1 MTKKRILVIDNED
14 NIRSL
19 LEDILV
25 SEGFDVVLAHNGVE
39 GLEKVKETSPNL
51 ILLDIRMPGLDGFEI
66 LKVVRERYDIPVIML
81 TGDVASIRDAINVG
95 ADDYVTKPFNEAV
108 LLMRIKAKLRRVS

>member
-1 MTKKRILVIDNED
+1 MTKKRILVIDDED

-51 ILLDIRMPGLDGFEI
+51 TQL
-66 LKVVRERYDIPVIML
+66 
-81 TGDVASIRDAINVG
+81 
-95 ADDYVTKPFNEAV
+95 
-108 LLMRIKAKLRRVS
+108 